1 MYLSKTFIP
10 ILKNNPSE
18 AKIKSHQL
26 MLRVGMIKQSS
37 AGIYSWLPL
46 GFKVMKKIEQI
57 VREEQNRIGVQE
69 ILMPTIQS
77 SEIWKESGRYED
89 YGEEMLRIK
98 DRQDREMLYGP
109 TNEELIT
116 DIFRSSVKSYKSLPQ
131 LLYHIQWK
139 FRDEIRP
146 RFGIMRCREFYMKD
160 AYSFDISD
168 EEAFFSY
175 NKFFL
180 SYLRTFKRLDLKAIP
195 MAADTG
201 PIGGNLSH
209 EFIILAETGESKI
222 FTDKRIFDVNSEET
236 KLEKKSLTELRKKYE
251 QYYAVTDEKFNKEEF
266 ENKVSE
272 RNRLKTK
279 GIEVGHIF
287 YFGDKYSKPMGASV
301 DLPGGKKDFVKMG
314 SYGIGVSRLVGA
326 IIEAKY
332 DDKNEVMKWPISVAP
347 YDVGILP
354 MINKNDNSALEKA
367 NNINKEL
374 ILNNLEAIIDD
385 TDENLS
391 SKIKKMNLIGTPF
404 QIILGKQSEGD
415 LVEFKVTGQEP
426 KKLNFKE
433 IINFIKKEKLKN

>member
-1 MYLSKTFIP
+1 MYFSKSFIP
-10 ILKNNPSE
+10 ILKNNPTE

-26 MLRVGMIKQSS
+26 MLRTGMIKQSS

-46 GFKVMKKIEQI
+46 GFKVMKKIEEI

-98 DRQDREMLYGP
+98 DRQNREMLYGP

-116 DIFRSSVKSYKSLPQ
+116 DIFRSSIKSYKSLPQ

-139 FRDEIRP
+139 FRDELRP

-168 EEAFFSY
+168 DEALFSY

-180 SYLRTFKRLDLKAIP
+180 SYLRTFKRLDLSAIP

-209 EFIILAETGESKI
+209 EFVILAETGESKI
-222 FTDKRIFDVNSEET
+222 FTDKRIFDVSSKET
-236 KLEKKSLTELRKKYE
+236 KLEKKSLINLRENYE
-251 QYYAVTDEKFNKEEF
+251 KYYAVTDEKFNEKEFKEKVPEEF
-266 ENKVSE
+266 
-272 RNRLKTK
+272 RLNTK

-287 YFGDKYSKPMGASV
+287 YFGDKYSKPMNAAV
-301 DLPGGKKDFVKMG
+301 DFQGKKEFVKMG
-314 SYGIGVSRLVGA
+314 SYGVGVSRLVGA

-332 DDKNEVMKWPISVAP
+332 DDKNEIMKWPISVAP
-347 YDVGILP
+347 YDCAILP
-354 MINKNDNSALEKA
+354 LVNKNDNTNLEKA
-367 NNINKEL
+367 KKISDFLTKQNIDF
-374 ILNNLEAIIDD
+374 IIDD
-385 TDENLS
+385 TDENFS
-391 SKIKKMNLIGTPF
+391 SKIKKFNLLGIPF
-404 QIILGKQSEGD
+404 QIMIGNKTEGD
-415 LVEFKVTGQEP
+415 KFEFKELNEDSKNLTIEEIAKIIKQ
-426 KKLNFKE
+426 KKS
-433 IINFIKKEKLKN
+433 

>member
-1 MYLSKTFIP
+1 
-10 ILKNNPSE
+10 
-18 AKIKSHQL
+18 
-26 MLRVGMIKQSS
+26 
-37 AGIYSWLPL
+37 
-46 GFKVMKKIEQI
+46 
-57 VREEQNRIGVQE
+57 
-69 ILMPTIQS
+69 
-77 SEIWKESGRYED
+77 
-89 YGEEMLRIK
+89 
-98 DRQDREMLYGP
+98 
-109 TNEELIT
+109 
-116 DIFRSSVKSYKSLPQ
+116 
-131 LLYHIQWK
+131 
-139 FRDEIRP
+139 
-146 RFGIMRCREFYMKD
+146 MKD